1 MEILDVKVQLWLDS
15 ARFVK
20 SKPGV
25 FILYDKKLNP
35 LYIGDSENLQKQFIK
50 YLDTNFESD
59 ECKQKTHTYQKLY
72 LDNPKEKKSQLL
84 EDYKEINGKLPYG
97 NTLSSL
103 ST

>member
-84 EDYKEINGKLPYG
+84 EDYKELNGKLPYG
-97 NTLSSL
+97 NIYPL
-103 ST
+103 